1 LPPPQD
7 PEVGDDTLVTAAL
20 AGDARAFDALLT
32 RHESSVLRI
41 LRLLGVPTRDRED
54 VAQEVFIKVFR
65 HLKGY
70 QRGRSFGGWL
80 YRVSVNAA
88 NDYRA
93 REARAGRD
101 ETPWIEGL
109 DPEAGAGLDPNA
121 GEVTRRLESALL
133 QLSERE
139 RAVFVLREIE
149 GLETHEIA
157 RALGITGITVRRHLG
172 LARGRLRGLLANSER
187 KPPSR

>member
-1 LPPPQD
+1 LPPPHD
-7 PEVGDDTLVTAAL
+7 PEVGDDALVTAAL

-32 RHESSVLRI
+32 RHESSVLRV
-41 LRLLGVPTRDRED
+41 LRLLGVPPRDRED

-93 REARAGRD
+93 QAARAGRD
-101 ETPWIEGL
+101 EAVGTDEL
-109 DPEAGAGLDPNA
+109 DQHAAPGVGAGSGD
-121 GEVTRRLESALL
+121 VRRRLEAALL
-133 QLSERE
+133 QLTERE
-139 RAVFVLREIE
+139 RAVFVLREVE
-149 GLETHEIA
+149 GLDTHEIA

-172 LARGRLRGLLANSER
+172 LARDRLRGLLSGSE
-187 KPPSR
+187 KKSPPR

>member
-1 LPPPQD
+1 LPPPHD
-7 PEVGDDTLVTAAL
+7 PEVGDDALVTAAL

-32 RHESSVLRI
+32 RHESSVLRV
-41 LRLLGVPTRDRED
+41 LRLLGVPSRDRED

-88 NDYRA
+88 SDYRVRA
-93 REARAGRD
+93 LRTGREETAWNEGHERRAGSGD
-101 ETPWIEGL
+101 EA
-109 DPEAGAGLDPNA
+109 DAGD
-121 GEVTRRLESALL
+121 VRRRLEAALREL
-133 QLSERE
+133 TERE

-149 GLETHEIA
+149 GLDTHEIA

-172 LARGRLRGLLANSER
+172 LARDRLRTILSDPQKNKQPR
-187 KPPSR
+187 

>member
-7 PEVGDDTLVTAAL
+7 PEVGDDALVTAAL
-20 AGDARAFDALLT
+20 AGDARAFDTLLT

-41 LRLLGVPTRDRED
+41 LRLLGVPPRDRED

-93 REARAGRD
+93 RAFRTGREETAWNDGLEQRAVAADDADSGDVR
-101 ETPWIEGL
+101 
-109 DPEAGAGLDPNA
+109 
-121 GEVTRRLESALL
+121 RRLESALV

-172 LARGRLRGLLANSER
+172 LARDRLRSLLEDSQKKGPAR
-187 KPPSR
+187 

>member
-7 PEVGDDTLVTAAL
+7 PEVGDDALVTAAL
-20 AGDARAFDALLT
+20 QGDARAFDTLLT
-32 RHESSVLRI
+32 RHESSVLRV
-41 LRLLGVPTRDRED
+41 LRLLGVPVRDRED
-54 VAQEVFIKVFR
+54 VAQEVFIRVFR

-88 NDYRA
+88 NDYRSRA
-93 REARAGRD
+93 ARAGQD
-101 ETPWIEGL
+101 ETSWIEGL
-109 DPEAGAGLDPNA
+109 DPRAESALDPDA
-121 GEVTRRLESALL
+121 GDLSRRLETALL
-133 QLSERE
+133 ALTERE

-157 RALGITGITVRRHLG
+157 RALGISGITVRRHLG
-172 LARGRLRGLLANSER
+172 LARDRLRALLADSER
-187 KPPSR
+187 NTGPR

>member
-1 LPPPQD
+1 MPPPD
-7 PEVGDDTLVTAAL
+7 DSEVGDDALVTAAL
-20 AGDARAFDALLT
+20 AGDARAFDTLLT
-32 RHESSVLRI
+32 RHESSVLRV
-41 LRLLGVPTRDRED
+41 LRLLGVPPRDRED

-93 REARAGRD
+93 QAARTGRD
-101 ETPWIEGL
+101 EAVGTDEMDQHAARGGGPDSG
-109 DPEAGAGLDPNA
+109 D
-121 GEVTRRLESALL
+121 VRRRLEAALL
-133 QLSERE
+133 QLTERE
-139 RAVFVLREIE
+139 RAVFVLREVE
-149 GLETHEIA
+149 GLDTHEIA

-172 LARGRLRGLLANSER
+172 LARERLRGLLTGSE
-187 KPPSR
+187 KKLPPR

>member
-1 LPPPQD
+1 MPPPQD
-7 PEVGDDTLVTAAL
+7 PEVGDDALVGAAL
-20 AGDARAFDALLT
+20 SGDARAFDALLT
-32 RHESSVLRI
+32 RHESAVLRI
-41 LRLLGVPTRDRED
+41 LRLLGVPPRDRED

-93 REARAGRD
+93 RAARTGRE
-101 ETPWIEGL
+101 ETAWSDGMDQRAAPGGDA
-109 DPEAGAGLDPNA
+109 DPGD
-121 GEVTRRLESALL
+121 VRRRLESALL
-133 QLSERE
+133 QLTERE

-149 GLETHEIA
+149 GLDTHEIA
-157 RALGITGITVRRHLG
+157 RTLGITGITVRRHLG
-172 LARGRLRGLLANSER
+172 LARDRLRVLLGGPGR
-187 KPPSR
+187 K

>member
-1 LPPPQD
+1 MPPPQD
-7 PEVGDDTLVTAAL
+7 PEVGDDALVGAAL
-20 AGDARAFDALLT
+20 SGDARAFDALLS

-41 LRLLGVPTRDRED
+41 LRLLGVPPRDRED

-80 YRVSVNAA
+80 YRVSVNTA

-93 REARAGRD
+93 RAARAGREESAWSD
-101 ETPWIEGL
+101 GL
-109 DPEAGAGLDPNA
+109 DQRAASEVDPNPDDLR
-121 GEVTRRLESALL
+121 RRLESALL
-133 QLSERE
+133 QLTERE

-172 LARGRLRGLLANSER
+172 LAKDRLRSLLGGSE
-187 KPPSR
+187 KKSPPR

>member
-7 PEVGDDTLVTAAL
+7 PDVGDDALVAAAL
-20 AGDARAFDALLT
+20 DGDARAFDTLLT

-41 LRLLGVPTRDRED
+41 LRLLGVPVRDRED

-65 HLKGY
+65 HLRGF

-93 REARAGRD
+93 RSARAGQE
-101 ETPWIEGL
+101 ETSWHEGL
-109 DPEAGAGLDPNA
+109 EQRAGPGDDPEAGDIR
-121 GEVTRRLESALL
+121 RRLESALL
-133 QLSERE
+133 QLTERE

-149 GLETHEIA
+149 GLDTQEIA
-157 RALGITGITVRRHLG
+157 KALGITGITVRRHLG
-172 LARGRLRGLLANSER
+172 LARDRLRGLLGDSG
-187 KPPSR
+187 KK

>member
-1 LPPPQD
+1 MSPPRD
-7 PEVGDDTLVTAAL
+7 PEAADDALVGAAL

-32 RHESSVLRI
+32 RHESSVLRV

-54 VAQEVFIKVFR
+54 VAQEVFIRVFR

-70 QRGRSFGGWL
+70 QRGRSFAGWL

-88 NDYRA
+88 HDYRV
-93 REARAGRD
+93 RALRTARD
-101 ETPWIEGL
+101 EAPWIDGIEPRSEPG
-109 DPEAGAGLDPNA
+109 GAADGGDLR
-121 GEVTRRLESALL
+121 RRLESALP

-172 LARGRLRGLLANSER
+172 RARERLRILLGGSAEN
-187 KPPSR
+187 PPGR